1 MGVHV
6 LPGGGAVLE
15 TQGSCP
21 TPALLL
27 LPPHTGGSTWATC
40 SPPRHRNPS
49 PLPLLCVPF
58 PTLQPSLPSWT
69 RHLLA
74 GSALCPWE
82 QTRVGA
88 GEALGQVSRLAGP
101 QLSTQ
106 AAPWSAQFLIPSL
119 LPRRSWLRD
128 SPTGEGKCSGS
139 VCCRLA
145 VLSTTACLTPPWGPD
160 TAAQARG
167 AH

>member
-1 MGVHV
+1 M
-6 LPGGGAVLE
+6 
-15 TQGSCP
+15 SCP
-21 TPALLL
+21 GEGLSLRPKAAAPPPPCSSSRPTLGAAPGPPAHH
-27 LPPHTGGSTWATC
+27 PDTGIHPHSH
-40 SPPRHRNPS
+40 S
-49 PLPLLCVPF
+49 CVSPF
-58 PTLQPSLPSWT
+58 PHSSPAFRPGHGIYWLVLLSVLGNKLGWVRGRPWGRSPASLGPS
-69 RHLLA
+69 
-74 GSALCPWE
+74 CPHR
-82 QTRVGA
+82 QH
-88 GEALGQVSRLAGP
+88 LGQLNFS
-101 QLSTQ
+101 
-106 AAPWSAQFLIPSL
+106 SL